1 MDPAIYRDLVI
12 VLTPGVRLL
21 QRASHK
27 GEAMG
32 EGWTAPHP
40 GAAHLFIELG
50 FSSPS

>member
-12 VLTPGVRLL
+12 VLIPGVRLL

-32 EGWTAPHP
+32 EG
-40 GAAHLFIELG
+40 
-50 FSSPS
+50 